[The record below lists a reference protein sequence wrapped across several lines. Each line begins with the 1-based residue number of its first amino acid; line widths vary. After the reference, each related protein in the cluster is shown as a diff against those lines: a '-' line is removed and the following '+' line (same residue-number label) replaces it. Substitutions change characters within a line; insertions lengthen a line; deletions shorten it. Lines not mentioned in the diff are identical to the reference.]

1 MPPKLLSKNGERGVL
16 PVTPSTRAAPK
27 AAAPR
32 LKLEIR
38 RLPPG
43 LTLTEFEE
51 TLGEEWKLGNG
62 KVDWREY
69 RQGKVKSGLGKFP
82 EQSRCYIHL
91 VNESMV
97 KELDARFLAIVFH
110 DKAGTYK
117 HSDLKHLPPTIGFAP
132 IQRTPLNVKVRADN
146 RQGTIDTDP
155 EFIAFLEAETQPIVK
170 PAAID
175 SVNVEKDVT
184 EKVKV
189 KSTPLIDALR
199 EKKANKAKAAAS
211 KEDKKDG
218 KGPAQKDSKEVVPTT
233 EKDVKAGKGQQQ
245 KVEQASK
252 EAVKALNKQIASKQ
266 QPQQRPASPL
276 QTNAKVASPAKGK
289 KAVPPAK
296 AQPAG
301 TTPAV
306 APAATIAAASTAQP
320 SAPGRQRQRGN
331 NTEGIKKM
339 LQKDLGIKPKAIV
352 QKPPATPAASQ
363 PTPAQANA
371 KDKPAATQAAQSSA
385 PAKAPTGPKAQSQ
398 PNAITSNHKAYLKHA
413 NPSQGMTEI
422 LIQQALAK
430 HGDVVNVT
438 IDPRKGTAIAIFKTV
453 EAMKK
458 ALEAK
463 KIPVGNGH
471 VEVFEFKDR
480 NAGNN
485 AVGGMVG
492 GGGGGVGGGRGGFNG
507 ARGGGRGGRGGRGGV
522 VGTSATTAQT
532 MQSTPSTPGV
542 TKVDAQS

>member
-16 PVTPSTRAAPK
+16 PVTPTTRAAPK
-27 AAAPR
+27 AASPR

-51 TLGEEWKLGNG
+51 ALGEEWKLGNG

-82 EQSRCYIHL
+82 EQSRCYVHL
-91 VNESMV
+91 VNESLV
-97 KELDARFLAIVFH
+97 KELDARFLAITFH

-218 KGPAQKDSKEVVPTT
+218 KGPAQKDSKEVVTT

-301 TTPAV
+301 STPAA
-306 APAATIAAASTAQP
+306 APAATTAATSTAQH
-320 SAPGRQRQRGN
+320 SAAARQRQRGN

-352 QKPPATPAASQ
+352 QKPPGIAATSQPA
-363 PTPAQANA
+363 PTPAQASV
-371 KDKPAATQAAQSSA
+371 KDKTPSVPTTPSA
-385 PAKAPTGPKAQSQ
+385 GPAKAPLGPKAQSQ
-398 PNAITSNHKAYLKHA
+398 PATTASSFKAYLKHA

-430 HGDVVNVT
+430 HGDVASVT
-438 IDPRKGTAIAIFKTV
+438 IDPRKGTAIAIFKTAD
-453 EAMKK
+453 AMKK

-463 KIPVGNGH
+463 KVPVANGT
-471 VEVFEFKDR
+471 VEVLEFKDR
-480 NAGNN
+480 ALNIVP
-485 AVGGMVG
+485 VGPA
-492 GGGGGVGGGRGGFNG
+492 RGGLRG
-507 ARGGGRGGRGGRGGV
+507 GRGGGRGGRSGGNAGAVGQTVPAAASTKAGV
-522 VGTSATTAQT
+522 
-532 MQSTPSTPGV
+532 
-542 TKVDAQS
+542 